1 MGPHPG
7 RVEGPRGV
15 LHRGGQEH
23 PRFHVQRQAAPG
35 EGPQA
40 ADVVE
45 RPARSRLQ
53 RTDPDRRRADVRHRA
68 HAHPV
73 HLLRVR
79 QGRDQDV
86 RLPEEAAPER
96 AGLHEERRRVH
107 DPGRARPGHRL
118 HRPYA
123 RRDGGQEEGL
133 RHGRD
138 LSARGRGGGGRGC
151 RAREGRAQPRAGDE
165 VHRLDVQ
172 QGHAGPARP
181 TPGVH
186 APDAARCQHRC
197 RRRRAHEGGEAA
209 ARRPRVG
216 RQEPQA
222 ARRALGERGY
232 QGVRR
237 DPVVAPAVL
246 LVWGAVALFILYPL
260 GRLLVLT
267 FWNDGPS
274 LDAVRGLVGDW
285 THRAA
290 LVNSLLLA
298 ALVGIAGTVL
308 GFAFA
313 LLAVRANL
321 PRWCSRALDA
331 VVLLP
336 LISPPFTAAIA
347 LIFALGPRGL
357 ISYHVFGL
365 TRVNIYG
372 LWGTLLS
379 ETLTYFPIAYLTL
392 KAVLAN
398 VDANLEDSAFSLGAR
413 RWRVF
418 RTVTLP
424 LTTPGVAN
432 AFLLVSAASLAD
444 FTTPLIL
451 AGTRFPVLPTQAFL
465 QITGLYDMRGG
476 AALCFL
482 LLVPALAVFA
492 GQRWFT
498 ERRGGTFVTVTGK
511 VGAVT
516 RVKSLS
522 PAAVLGLAAGCGLV
536 VVLVLVCYLLI
547 FAASIVRGLGADNSL
562 SLAHYAHVFSGGL
575 KAVRDTLIIAAI
587 CMPVGGLF
595 AVVLGFLVAR
605 TQFPGRPA
613 LEFVAMMNY
622 VLAGMTVLFIR
633 GMTAISAT
641 IFLVSLDWS
650 LVTIRILEGITNLE
664 LGQASAFSM
673 VVIALVYLAVFVA
686 SLAMRRLNAGSL
698 GQAGTLLGG

>member
-1 MGPHPG
+1 M
-7 RVEGPRGV
+7 
-15 LHRGGQEH
+15 
-23 PRFHVQRQAAPG
+23 
-35 EGPQA
+35 
-40 ADVVE
+40 
-45 RPARSRLQ
+45 
-53 RTDPDRRRADVRHRA
+53 
-68 HAHPV
+68 
-73 HLLRVR
+73 
-79 QGRDQDV
+79 
-86 RLPEEAAPER
+86 
-96 AGLHEERRRVH
+96 
-107 DPGRARPGHRL
+107 
-118 HRPYA
+118 
-123 RRDGGQEEGL
+123 
-133 RHGRD
+133 
-138 LSARGRGGGGRGC
+138 
-151 RAREGRAQPRAGDE
+151 
-165 VHRLDVQ
+165 
-172 QGHAGPARP
+172 
-181 TPGVH
+181 
-186 APDAARCQHRC
+186 
-197 RRRRAHEGGEAA
+197 
-209 ARRPRVG
+209 
-216 RQEPQA
+216 
-222 ARRALGERGY
+222 
-232 QGVRR
+232 RR
-237 DPVVAPAVL
+237 DPVVVPAVL
-246 LVWGAVALFILYPL
+246 FVWGAVALFVLYPL

-365 TRVNIYG
+365 TRVSIYG

-444 FTTPLIL
+444 FATPLIL

-575 KAVRDTLIIAAI
+575 KAVRDTLVIAAI

-595 AVVLGFLVAR
+595 AVVLGFLVSR
-605 TQFPGRPA
+605 TQFPGRRA

-622 VLAGMTVLFIR
+622 ALPGTIVGIAYLVAFNDPPLALTGTAFILVVCYVFRYSLAGTRATSAVLAQIDPSIEEASASLGARRDVTFRRVVLPLIRPALLAGMTVLFIR

-650 LVTIRILEGITNLE
+650 LVTVRILEGITNLE

>member
-1 MGPHPG
+1 
-7 RVEGPRGV
+7 VK
-15 LHRGGQEH
+15 
-23 PRFHVQRQAAPG
+23 
-35 EGPQA
+35 
-40 ADVVE
+40 
-45 RPARSRLQ
+45 
-53 RTDPDRRRADVRHRA
+53 
-68 HAHPV
+68 
-73 HLLRVR
+73 
-79 QGRDQDV
+79 
-86 RLPEEAAPER
+86 
-96 AGLHEERRRVH
+96 
-107 DPGRARPGHRL
+107 
-118 HRPYA
+118 
-123 RRDGGQEEGL
+123 
-133 RHGRD
+133 
-138 LSARGRGGGGRGC
+138 
-151 RAREGRAQPRAGDE
+151 
-165 VHRLDVQ
+165 
-172 QGHAGPARP
+172 
-181 TPGVH
+181 
-186 APDAARCQHRC
+186 
-197 RRRRAHEGGEAA
+197 
-209 ARRPRVG
+209 
-216 RQEPQA
+216 
-222 ARRALGERGY
+222 
-232 QGVRR
+232 R
-237 DPVVAPAVL
+237 DPVIAPAVVL
-246 LVWGAVALFILYPL
+246 IWGAVALFVLYPL
-260 GRLLVLT
+260 GRLLLLT
-267 FWNDGPS
+267 FWNGGPS
-274 LDAVRGLVGDW
+274 LDAVRGLLGDW

-298 ALVGIAGTVL
+298 ALVGIAGTAL

-321 PRWCSRALDA
+321 PRWFGRALDA

-372 LWGTLLS
+372 LAGTLLS

-444 FTTPLIL
+444 FATPLIL
-451 AGTRFPVLPTQAFL
+451 GGTRFPVLPTQAFL

-498 ERRGGTFVTVTGK
+498 ERRGGSFVTVTGK
-511 VGAVT
+511 VGAAT

-522 PAAVLGLAAGCGLV
+522 PAAVLGLAVVCGLV
-536 VVLVLVCYLLI
+536 VALVLVCYLLI

-562 SLAHYAHVFSGGL
+562 SLAHYGHVFSGGL
-575 KAVRDTLIIAAI
+575 KAVRDTLIIAVL

-595 AVVLGFLVAR
+595 AVVLGFLVSR
-605 TQFPGRPA
+605 TRFPGRRA
-613 LEFVAMMNY
+613 LEFAAMMNY
-622 VLAGMTVLFIR
+622 ALPGTIVGIAYLVAFNDPPLALTGTAFILVVCYVFRYSLAGTRATSAVLAQIDPSIEEASASLGARRDVTFRRVVLPLIRPALLAGMTVLFIR
-633 GMTAISAT
+633 AMTAISAT
-641 IFLVSLDWS
+641 IFLVSLSWS
-650 LVTIRILEGITNLE
+650 LVTVRILEGITNLE

-673 VVIALVYLAVFVA
+673 LVILLVYLAVAVA

-698 GQAGTLLGG
+698 GQAGMLLGG

>member
-1 MGPHPG
+1 MK
-7 RVEGPRGV
+7 
-15 LHRGGQEH
+15 
-23 PRFHVQRQAAPG
+23 
-35 EGPQA
+35 
-40 ADVVE
+40 
-45 RPARSRLQ
+45 
-53 RTDPDRRRADVRHRA
+53 
-68 HAHPV
+68 
-73 HLLRVR
+73 
-79 QGRDQDV
+79 
-86 RLPEEAAPER
+86 
-96 AGLHEERRRVH
+96 
-107 DPGRARPGHRL
+107 
-118 HRPYA
+118 
-123 RRDGGQEEGL
+123 
-133 RHGRD
+133 
-138 LSARGRGGGGRGC
+138 
-151 RAREGRAQPRAGDE
+151 
-165 VHRLDVQ
+165 
-172 QGHAGPARP
+172 
-181 TPGVH
+181 
-186 APDAARCQHRC
+186 
-197 RRRRAHEGGEAA
+197 
-209 ARRPRVG
+209 
-216 RQEPQA
+216 
-222 ARRALGERGY
+222 
-232 QGVRR
+232 R
-237 DPVVAPAVL
+237 DPVIAPAVVL
-246 LVWGAVALFILYPL
+246 IWGAVALFVLYPL
-260 GRLLVLT
+260 GRLLLLT
-267 FWNDGPS
+267 FWNGGPS
-274 LDAVRGLVGDW
+274 LDAVRGLLGDW

-298 ALVGIAGTVL
+298 ALVGIAGTAL

-321 PRWCSRALDA
+321 PRWFGRALDA

-372 LWGTLLS
+372 LGGTLLS

-444 FTTPLIL
+444 FATPLIL
-451 AGTRFPVLPTQAFL
+451 GGTRFPVLPTQAFL

-498 ERRGGTFVTVTGK
+498 ERRGGSFVTVTGK
-511 VGAVT
+511 VGAAT

-522 PAAVLGLAAGCGLV
+522 PAAVLGLAVVCGLV
-536 VVLVLVCYLLI
+536 VALVLVCYLLI

-562 SLAHYAHVFSGGL
+562 SLAHYGHVFSGGL
-575 KAVRDTLIIAAI
+575 KAVRDTLIVAVI

-595 AVVLGFLVAR
+595 AVVLGFLVSR
-605 TQFPGRPA
+605 TRFPGRRA
-613 LEFVAMMNY
+613 LEFAAMMNY
-622 VLAGMTVLFIR
+622 ALPGTIVGIAYLVAFNDPPLALTGTAFILVVCYVFRYSLAGTRATSAVLAQIDPSIEEASASLGARRDVTFRRVVLPLIRPALLAGMTVLFIR
-633 GMTAISAT
+633 AMTAISAT
-641 IFLVSLDWS
+641 IFLVSLSWS
-650 LVTIRILEGITNLE
+650 LVTVRILEGITNLE

-673 VVIALVYLAVFVA
+673 LVILLVYAAVAVA

>member
-1 MGPHPG
+1 M
-7 RVEGPRGV
+7 
-15 LHRGGQEH
+15 
-23 PRFHVQRQAAPG
+23 
-35 EGPQA
+35 
-40 ADVVE
+40 
-45 RPARSRLQ
+45 
-53 RTDPDRRRADVRHRA
+53 
-68 HAHPV
+68 
-73 HLLRVR
+73 
-79 QGRDQDV
+79 
-86 RLPEEAAPER
+86 
-96 AGLHEERRRVH
+96 
-107 DPGRARPGHRL
+107 
-118 HRPYA
+118 
-123 RRDGGQEEGL
+123 
-133 RHGRD
+133 
-138 LSARGRGGGGRGC
+138 
-151 RAREGRAQPRAGDE
+151 
-165 VHRLDVQ
+165 
-172 QGHAGPARP
+172 
-181 TPGVH
+181 
-186 APDAARCQHRC
+186 
-197 RRRRAHEGGEAA
+197 
-209 ARRPRVG
+209 
-216 RQEPQA
+216 
-222 ARRALGERGY
+222 
-232 QGVRR
+232 RR

-246 LVWGAVALFILYPL
+246 LVWGAVALFVLYPL

-290 LVNSLLLA
+290 FVNSLLLA

-357 ISYHVFGL
+357 ISYHVFGF

-444 FTTPLIL
+444 FATPLIL

-498 ERRGGTFVTVTGK
+498 ERRGGSFVTVTGK
-511 VGAVT
+511 VGAAT

-595 AVVLGFLVAR
+595 AVVLGFLVSR
-605 TQFPGRPA
+605 TQFPGRRA

-622 VLAGMTVLFIR
+622 ALPGTIVGIAYLVAFNDPPLALTGTAFILVVCYVFRYSLAGTRATSAVLAQIDPSIEEASASLGARRDVTFRRVVLPLIRPALLAGMTVLFIR

-650 LVTIRILEGITNLE
+650 LVTVRILEGITNLE